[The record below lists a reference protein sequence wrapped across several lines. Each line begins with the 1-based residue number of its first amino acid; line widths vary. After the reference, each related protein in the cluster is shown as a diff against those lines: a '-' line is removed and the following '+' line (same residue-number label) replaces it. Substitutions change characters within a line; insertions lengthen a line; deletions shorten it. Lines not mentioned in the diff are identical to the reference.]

1 MNQSEVKLINS
12 IKVSHLVPKEL
23 SIHIVYYMC
32 VWARARARARTHTHT
47 HTQLVCVYV
56 CVCLYIYISCIELFI
71 KLQIS
76 LQIANIVP
84 HLRG

>member
-32 VWARARARARTHTHT
+32 VWARARARTHTHT
-47 HTQLVCVYV
+47 TRVCV
-56 CVCLYIYISCIELFI
+56 CVCLFIYIY
-71 KLQIS
+71 KLY
-76 LQIANIVP
+76 
-84 HLRG
+84 

>member
-47 HTQLVCVYV
+47 HTTRVCV
-56 CVCLYIYISCIELFI
+56 CVCLFIYIY
-71 KLQIS
+71 KLY
-76 LQIANIVP
+76 
-84 HLRG
+84 

>member
-32 VWARARARARTHTHT
+32 VWARARAHTHT
-47 HTQLVCVYV
+47 HTTRVCV
-56 CVCLYIYISCIELFI
+56 CVCLFIYIY
-71 KLQIS
+71 KLY
-76 LQIANIVP
+76 
-84 HLRG
+84 

>member
-32 VWARARARARTHTHT
+32 VWARARARTHTHT
-47 HTQLVCVYV
+47 HTHTPRVCV
-56 CVCLYIYISCIELFI
+56 CVCLFIYIY
-71 KLQIS
+71 KLY
-76 LQIANIVP
+76 
-84 HLRG
+84 